1 MSRWILGAAVTALVA
16 ALGVETLLWL
26 DANQLPDGYQ
36 NEYLHV
42 GNAMDLWGA
51 VVDRAMKKLEPVILE
66 HEEEKKKK
74 EKEEARAQAINEAAT
89 QTPTLSVTPDH

>member
-16 ALGVETLLWL
+16 VLGVETLLWL

-42 GNAMDLWGA
+42 GNAMDVWGE
-51 VVDRAMKKLEPVILE
+51 VIDR
-66 HEEEKKKK
+66 
-74 EKEEARAQAINEAAT
+74 
-89 QTPTLSVTPDH
+89 D